1 MEEDI
6 ELNFEHIEIQK
17 NILITLWIQTK
28 IDADIEGNW
37 IGVSGVQEKKFD
49 LERKSGEKSAALR
62 IVVET
67 IDIDEINS
75 WMYEEEI
82 FLALLLIHYCNSPI

>member
-1 MEEDI
+1 MEEDV
-6 ELNFEHIEIQK
+6 ELNFEHIDIQK

-37 IGVSGVQEKKFD
+37 IGISGVKEKKFD

-62 IVVET
+62 IVVEA

-75 WMYEEEI
+75 YECMKKRF
-82 FLALLLIHYCNSPI
+82 FLLYF

>member
-1 MEEDI
+1 MEEGI

-67 IDIDEINS
+67 IDIDEIKV
-75 WMYEEEI
+75 
-82 FLALLLIHYCNSPI
+82 FR

>member
-1 MEEDI
+1 MEEDT
-6 ELNFEHIEIQK
+6 ELSFEHIDIQK
-17 NILITLWIQTK
+17 NTLVTLWTQTK

-37 IGVSGVQEKKFD
+37 IGISGVKEKKVD

-67 IDIDEINS
+67 IDVDEINS
-75 WMYEEEI
+75 YECMKKRFF
-82 FLALLLIHYCNSPI
+82 FLLYF

>member
-17 NILITLWIQTK
+17 NILIMLWIQTK
-28 IDADIEGNW
+28 NDADIEGNW

-67 IDIDEINS
+67 IDIDKINS
-75 WMYEEEI
+75 YGCMKNRFFFFCFI
-82 FLALLLIHYCNSPI
+82 FNPLL